1 MLLNTPQ
8 LVSALLG
15 VLIPLINGLLTR
27 YAASTVRVYLQIVL
41 SAVAGFGTE
50 WASAGAGFSFGQALS
65 GWLLTLVTAL
75 AVEAKVWAP
84 LGVSEAVK
92 RMGV

>member
-1 MLLNTPQ
+1 MTTTEDHPRGPAVVVENWHE
-8 LVSALLG
+8 
-15 VLIPLINGLLTR
+15 PLIAFAWQTLLIAT
-27 YAASTVRVYLQIVL
+27 

-50 WASAGAGFSFGQALS
+50 WAAAGAGFSFGQALA